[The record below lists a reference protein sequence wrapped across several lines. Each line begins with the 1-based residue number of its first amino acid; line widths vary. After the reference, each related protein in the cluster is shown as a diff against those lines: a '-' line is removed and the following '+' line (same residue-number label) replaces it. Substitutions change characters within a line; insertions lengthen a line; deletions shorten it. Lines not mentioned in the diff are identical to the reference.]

1 MPAVYAK
8 NNMEFHVTG
17 QHNLTN
23 PNRSWMSDISEAYW
37 FNALWFQSIW
47 FCAVLGR
54 EELVPVIATLL
65 IVHLALVRDF
75 SRELLQLSTV
85 AFLGIGV
92 DACFSL
98 TGLYQ
103 FSSGALVPLWLCG
116 LWLAFAAV
124 IGRSLAFLG
133 NRPALTS
140 LAGAVA
146 FPLNYWAGAR
156 LGAVDFGYPLVIS
169 LAVISLVWAII
180 LPLMF
185 RLTSLIARA
194 EDDKD

>member
-1 MPAVYAK
+1 MI
-8 NNMEFHVTG
+8 G

-23 PNRSWMSDISEAYW
+23 PNRSWMSDISETYW
-37 FNALWFQSIW
+37 FNALWFQGIW

-54 EELVPVIATLL
+54 QELVPVIAALL
-65 IVHLALVRDF
+65 LVHLALVRDF

-85 AFLGIGV
+85 ALLGIGV

-98 TGLYQ
+98 MGFYQ

-116 LWLAFAAV
+116 LWVAFAAV
-124 IGRSLAFLG
+124 TGRSLAFLG

-156 LGAVDFGYPLVIS
+156 LGAVDFGYPLVIT
-169 LAVISLVWAII
+169 LAVISLVWAIM

-185 RLTSLIARA
+185 RLTTLIASA

>member
-1 MPAVYAK
+1 MI
-8 NNMEFHVTG
+8 EQDT
-17 QHNLTN
+17 LTN
-23 PNRSWMSDISEAYW
+23 LNRSRVSDLAEASW

-54 EELVPVIATLL
+54 QDLAPVIAAFLL
-65 IVHLALVRDF
+65 VHLALVRDF

-85 AFLGIGV
+85 ALLGIGV

-98 TGLYQ
+98 IGFYQ

-116 LWLAFAAV
+116 LWVAFAAV
-124 IGRSLAFLG
+124 TGRSLAFLG

-156 LGAVDFGYPLVIS
+156 LGAVDFGYPLVIT
-169 LAVISLVWAII
+169 LAVISLVWAIM
-180 LPLMF
+180 LPAMF
-185 RLTSLIARA
+185 RLTTLIASA

>member
-1 MPAVYAK
+1 
-8 NNMEFHVTG
+8 
-17 QHNLTN
+17 
-23 PNRSWMSDISEAYW
+23 MSDISEAYW